1 MTKVVITAGGGVT
14 AHDIFSIYLCGDG
27 YMLANGETKDIFWAW
42 KTKAVSKSLVN
53 MAEVYESKGTDRAVF
68 GDMIIFSLR
77 GNCCHSFGLRTS
89 LLAKPGGGVRRCSDP
104 K

>member
-27 YMLANGETKDIFWAW
+27 YMLANGETKDIIWAW

-53 MAEVYESKGTDRAVF
+53 MAEVYESKAQTGQ
-68 GDMIIFSLR
+68 
-77 GNCCHSFGLRTS
+77 
-89 LLAKPGGGVRRCSDP
+89 CSGI
-104 K
+104 